1 MRSFLLALVLSSAC
15 ATTSANRPINVA
27 AVRNEINGTIRA
39 QSGDRSIHSMG
50 RVTRERAVVF
60 TTSTSGV
67 KQEETWVKDGTR
79 WKLETATA
87 IQGTPTTDANGPSGE
102 ATETATAR

>member
-15 ATTSANRPINVA
+15 ATTSANRPIDVA

-39 QSGDRSIHSMG
+39 ESGDRSIHSMG
-50 RVTRERAVVF
+50 RVTNDRAVVF
-60 TTSTSGV
+60 TTSTAGA
-67 KQEETWVKDGTR
+67 KQEETWVKAGGR
-79 WKLETATA
+79 WKLETTSALQA
-87 IQGTPTTDANGPSGE
+87 APAVDANGS